1 MNIAIFSDTFYPE
14 VNGVATSVNSL
25 FTLLNQRGHN
35 CYVITTTSS
44 KYVTYKDKVIGIPG
58 IELKQLYGYR
68 AAFIYNSD
76 AFKLIKSLNLD
87 IVHVNTEFGIGQFGF
102 IVAKKLN
109 IASVYTYHTMYED
122 YTYYATKGYFD
133 RFSKWAIREFARAC
147 MTRASEIIS
156 PSEKTEVYLRSI
168 GLEKMINIV
177 PTGFDFSKFE
187 VTNKEEV
194 EELKIKYG
202 LNNYDKILLCL
213 GRIAQEKSFDVI
225 INGYKGYLDKYG
237 DSKFKTIL
245 IFVGAGPDEQA
256 LIKLTKEL
264 KIDDHVMFLGKVN
277 LEKVPLYY
285 AMADLFLNASISETQ
300 GLTFMESMAAHIPIL
315 CRYDNN
321 LVDVITNKVTG
332 FFFEDVYDFK
342 DKLDEVL
349 SMKKEDLNEVTIKAY
364 DSIEKF
370 SDNTFY
376 KNIMEV
382 YKRAIR
388 KNW

>member
-1 MNIAIFSDTFYPE
+1 MNIALFSDTFYPE

-68 AAFIYNSD
+68 AAFVFNDD

-87 IVHVNTEFGIGQFGF
+87 VVHVNTEFGIGQFGF
-102 IVAKKLN
+102 IVAKKLK
-109 IASVYTYHTMYED
+109 IPAVYTYHTMYED

-147 MTRASEIIS
+147 MIRAEEIIS
-156 PSEKTEVYLRSI
+156 PSAKTEVYLRSI

-177 PTGFDFSKFE
+177 PTGFDFSRFE
-187 VTNKEEV
+187 VSDKSLVN
-194 EELKIKYG
+194 ELKEKYG
-202 LNNYDKILLCL
+202 LKKYDKILLCL
-213 GRIAQEKSFDVI
+213 GRIAKEKSFDI
-225 INGYKGYLDKYG
+225 IIEGYKKYLDKH
-237 DSKFKTIL
+237 KNEIKTIL
-245 IFVGAGPDEQA
+245 IFVGTGPDENN

-264 KIDDHVMFLGKVN
+264 KIEENVMFLGKVN
-277 LEKVPLYY
+277 LEKVPYYY
-285 AMADLFLNASISETQ
+285 AMSDVFLNASISETQ
-300 GLTFMESMAAHIPIL
+300 GLTFMEAMAAHIPIL

-321 LVDVITNKVTG
+321 LVNVINNKVTG
-332 FFFEDVYDFK
+332 FFFEDVNDFEG
-342 DKLDEVL
+342 KLHEVL
-349 SMKKEDLNEVTIKAY
+349 LMNKDEIEEICKNAY
-364 DSIEKF
+364 NSISQF

-376 KNIMEV
+376 NNIMEV